1 MCKIYCWQ
9 FLYFEISE
17 MAKSI
22 RSKRKRMLRNIK
34 RERYAKKDLEKL
46 KEMVALAEKDK
57 DTEMKELYTGKKQNK
72 KQPKTL
78 TICWWRTHGSYSKKN
93 VFSLSIYYYISFLI
107 YIFHTYSF
115 SSIKHVKRG
124 IKCLS
129 WNFFRILISVDFNL

>member
-1 MCKIYCWQ
+1 
-9 FLYFEISE
+9 

-72 KQPKTL
+72 KTTQNPDDLL
-78 TICWWRTHGSYSKKN
+78 TANTR
-93 VFSLSIYYYISFLI
+93 
-107 YIFHTYSF
+107 
-115 SSIKHVKRG
+115 
-124 IKCLS
+124 
-129 WNFFRILISVDFNL
+129 

>member
-9 FLYFEISE
+9 FLYFENSE

-57 DTEMKELYTGKKQNK
+57 DTEMKELYTGKKQ
-72 KQPKTL
+72 PKTL
-78 TICWWRTHGSYSKKN
+78 TICWWRTHGSHSKKN

-115 SSIKHVKRG
+115 SLIKHVKRG
-124 IKCLS
+124 INWLS
-129 WNFFRILISVDFNL
+129 VFLGFFFRILISVDFNL